1 MKKENISIENLN
13 KEFDSNNQK
22 LNNLKKTI
30 ENEMLE
36 IDNRYQKIDKET
48 TKSYEIKREKLK
60 KEEEALKD
68 KLKTEV
74 TKIREQLEINLS
86 EINTLLKIGEKL
98 EKGIKS
104 LKKEEKVTIKTLSY
118 ISKINKNQKEL
129 KTIFQQLMKNIKI
142 TFVEN
147 ENIIKYEDYYFNGI
161 PLPKDIEFKD
171 IGTNSFKILWKI
183 DDINILNI
191 DKKEIKY
198 RIEIRKENSKEDFS
212 QIYEGNENNYL
223 VNNNLVKNTNYEI
236 RICSLYKD
244 IISNWSD
251 IHKIKT
257 KNLDIDSNILSE
269 IEKGNEYLQKLYEWT
284 GYKKMELL
292 YRGTRDG
299 SGKDIFHNKCDN
311 QGPTMCLCKN
321 EKGNIFGGY
330 ASISWTS
337 DNKYHTANGSFLFT
351 LTNIHGT
358 APTKFP
364 NTQNYDFAVYHGN
377 DRGPS
382 FGRNHD
388 LGISDNYL
396 NNNSSYCSFG
406 YSYPDV
412 LGKGNSTFSGD
423 VNNIY
428 FKLKELEV
436 FKLLN

>member
-1 MKKENISIENLN
+1 
-13 KEFDSNNQK
+13 
-22 LNNLKKTI
+22 
-30 ENEMLE
+30 MLE
-36 IDNRYQKIDKET
+36 IDNRHQKIDKET
-48 TKSYEIKREKLK
+48 TESYEIKREKLK

-171 IGTNSFKILWKI
+171 IGMNCFKILWKI

-257 KNLDIDSNILSE
+257 KNLDIDSNILIE
-269 IEKGNEYLQKLYEWT
+269 IEKGNEYLQK
-284 GYKKMELL
+284 
-292 YRGTRDG
+292 
-299 SGKDIFHNKCDN
+299 
-311 QGPTMCLCKN
+311 
-321 EKGNIFGGY
+321 
-330 ASISWTS
+330 
-337 DNKYHTANGSFLFT
+337 
-351 LTNIHGT
+351 
-358 APTKFP
+358 
-364 NTQNYDFAVYHGN
+364 
-377 DRGPS
+377 
-382 FGRNHD
+382 
-388 LGISDNYL
+388 
-396 NNNSSYCSFG
+396 
-406 YSYPDV
+406 
-412 LGKGNSTFSGD
+412 
-423 VNNIY
+423 
-428 FKLKELEV
+428 
-436 FKLLN
+436 